1 MPGNWILVMVT
12 SAARAI
18 CNIVGDGDN
27 AILSVVDSTTIKTIT
42 VIVYKNKDKWYDT
55 LSSPY
60 CNEISFKLLQDLAA
74 LILGRLH
81 QISLYTIDSI
91 ANARVYIYDDD
102 LKHFFPRDYAY
113 PKNQIQNYARY
124 YPMI

>member
-1 MPGNWILVMVT
+1 MKFCATFLFKIISIEDYCKSIQAVV
-12 SAARAI
+12 ARYY
-18 CNIVGDGDN
+18 DG
-27 AILSVVDSTTIKTIT
+27 
-42 VIVYKNKDKWYDT
+42 
-55 LSSPY
+55 
-60 CNEISFKLLQDLAA
+60 LQDLAA

-91 ANARVYIYDDD
+91 ANARVYIYDD